1 MTIKTVSSAHA
12 HQNWGDLMMYAVK
25 GVRTIIE
32 RYNRP
37 AAVLISHEDYKHFLS
52 LQPTLLA
59 ESRRTAEKNDRE
71 GTWVSGEEVERN
83 LRQRGI
89 LVD

>member
-1 MTIKTVSSAHA
+1 MTVETVSSTYA
-12 HQNWGDLMMYAVK
+12 HQNWGYLIMNAVE
-25 GVRTIIE
+25 GIRTIIE

-37 AAVLISHEDYKHFLS
+37 AAVLISHEEYKHFLS
-52 LQPTLLA
+52 LQSTLLA
-59 ESRRTAEKNDRE
+59 ESRRIAEKNDSE
-71 GTWVSGEEVERN
+71 GTWVSGEEVERK